1 MAYATQLSQI
11 NTKPCGSNQVRTM
24 RLIYLLALPVIAG
37 LCVVTAVS
45 AATKVNR
52 PLQFSYGDN
61 SEQTL
66 DVYASKDA
74 HQAPVIF
81 MVHGGAWRFG
91 DKDNKRVVTNK
102 VARWLPQGYV
112 FISINYRMLPDLN
125 GLQQA
130 DDVARALA
138 YAQSHAGDWGGDP
151 NRFILM
157 GHSAGAHL
165 VALLNAAP
173 AKAYAFGAKPWLG
186 TVALDSAAY
195 DIPAVMAQKHY
206 RFYDKAFGLYRET
219 WEQASPHYAITGEAR
234 PMLAVCSTKRPDR
247 PCDQVHAFAS
257 KAKSLS
263 VNVQTLEQ
271 PLSHKEINEQL
282 GLPSAYTD
290 TVEHFMKSLQS
301 GS

>member
-1 MAYATQLSQI
+1 
-11 NTKPCGSNQVRTM
+11 M
-24 RLIYLLALPVIAG
+24 RLNYLLTLSAILG
-37 LCVVTAVS
+37 LCFVTAAS
-45 AATKVNR
+45 AAKANR
-52 PLQFSYGDN
+52 PVQLSYGDHKD
-61 SEQTL
+61 QTL
-66 DVYASKDA
+66 DVYAPPDV

-91 DKDNKRVVTNK
+91 DKDNKRVITNK

-130 DDVARALA
+130 DDVARALS
-138 YAQSHAGDWGGDP
+138 YAQAHATEWGGDP

-173 AKAYAFGAKPWLG
+173 AKAFAFGAKPWLG

-195 DIPAVMAQKHY
+195 DIPAVMAKDHY
-206 RFYDKAFGLYRET
+206 RFYDKAFGSDRRT
-219 WEQASPHYAITGEAR
+219 WELSSPYYVITSEAR
-234 PMLAVCSTKRPDR
+234 PMLAVCSTKRPDK
-247 PCDQVHAFAS
+247 PCEQVHAYAS
-257 KAKSLS
+257 KAKSLNLS
-263 VNVQTLEQ
+263 VQTLEQ
-271 PLSHKEINEQL
+271 PLSHAEINERL
-282 GLPSAYTD
+282 GLTSPYTD
-290 TVEHFMKSLQS
+290 TVEQFMKSLLP

>member
-1 MAYATQLSQI
+1 
-11 NTKPCGSNQVRTM
+11 M
-24 RLIYLLALPVIAG
+24 RLICPLILS
-37 LCVVTAVS
+37 LCLVAAVS
-45 AATKVNR
+45 AASKTDR
-52 PLQFSYGDN
+52 PLQLSYGDH

-66 DVYASKDA
+66 DVFAPKVA
-74 HQAPVIF
+74 RQAPVIF

-102 VARWLPQGYV
+102 VARWLPQGYIFV
-112 FISINYRMLPDLN
+112 SINYRMLPDLN

-138 YAQSHAGDWGGDP
+138 YAQAHARDWGGDP

-195 DIPAVMAQKHY
+195 DIPSVMAQKHY

-219 WEQASPHYAITGEAR
+219 WEQASPYYVITGDAR
-234 PMLAVCSTKRPDR
+234 PLLAVCSTKRPDK

-257 KAKSLS
+257 KAKSLN

-271 PLSHKEINEQL
+271 PLSHKEINETL
-282 GLPSAYTD
+282 GLPGDYTD
-290 TVEHFMKSLQS
+290 VVETFMKSLLS